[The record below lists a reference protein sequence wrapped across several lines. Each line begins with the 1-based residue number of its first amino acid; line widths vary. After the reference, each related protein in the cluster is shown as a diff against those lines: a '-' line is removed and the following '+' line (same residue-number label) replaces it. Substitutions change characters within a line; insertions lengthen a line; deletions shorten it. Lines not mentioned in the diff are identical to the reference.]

1 MTKDSIIKRRS
12 SYSKARRP
20 PVASLRRRKSASD
33 VLKPSTC
40 RNDDE
45 DNNNESP
52 NPLVL
57 KQENLNV
64 SAGRTI
70 YESARS
76 RRERHR
82 LALKNGMKLGEEDGS
97 NHIVALGRGGAR
109 GPNRS
114 SLTKEVPEG
123 EDPGLLAIAASKRQ
137 AGRRKPVA
145 SMRRGGSTLGKAAS
159 KATVDWKKFKAEA
172 KYFHCQDEGDASKK
186 QNDFRPR
193 KVTEAIG
200 VRNQY

>member
-123 EDPGLLAIAASKRQ
+123 DDPGLLAIAASKRQ
-137 AGRRKPVA
+137 AGRRKHVA

-159 KATVDWKKFKAEA
+159 KATVTGKSSKRKQSIFTAKMKATRQ
-172 KYFHCQDEGDASKK
+172 KSK
-186 QNDFRPR
+186 
-193 KVTEAIG
+193 TIS
-200 VRNQY
+200 VREKLLKR